1 MSCVLLV
8 GPRSHVKKLPSA
20 ERAAELL
27 EELARHVQPV
37 LKARGWKVLKLDEI
51 CCCTRGRLDKN
62 LSVGGFCMPA
72 GDGCTSNRIA
82 LRLRQPKTHELHPFD
97 HLMRVLVHEITHIV
111 HGPHSAA
118 FYKLMGELQTQY
130 EELLA
135 QGKVLDA
142 QGMPSIGGRAA
153 DPSRHNPTLRE
164 GKANAADAAAARA
177 HRASIMGGGGK
188 LGGGHTLGG
197 GAAADWRSRSAADNA
212 AMAADARA
220 RGWSEAHGLGS
231 DNPRDTDVVLAGEEE
246 DASDADAS
254 RPPSRLAAGSPPP
267 PPSPAAAA
275 APLGMA
281 WARPGADCPCGI
293 CGPGGCDE
301 SRHLAGVAGEHGPP
315 REVGEVGEVSK
326 AGTPVECIDLTV
338 SSDEE
343 ESPGKRA
350 RAAATL
356 SQAAATVGY
365 RFWACPACTLNNAKS
380 RDRCE
385 ACGTWR
391 YSR

>member
-254 RPPSRLAAGSPPP
+254 RPPSRLAAAAAFASGGGRTAWHGVGTAGRRLSVRHLRARRMRRESPP
-267 PPSPAAAA
+267 
-275 APLGMA
+275 GRCGRR
-281 WARPGADCPCGI
+281 ARPA
-293 CGPGGCDE
+293 
-301 SRHLAGVAGEHGPP
+301 SRGRRGRRGQQGRHTSRVHRPH
-315 REVGEVGEVSK
+315 RVVG
-326 AGTPVECIDLTV
+326 
-338 SSDEE
+338 
-343 ESPGKRA
+343 
-350 RAAATL
+350 
-356 SQAAATVGY
+356 
-365 RFWACPACTLNNAKS
+365 
-380 RDRCE
+380 
-385 ACGTWR
+385 
-391 YSR
+391 